1 MQREDASRGDAAA
14 NHPALCFR
22 DVALNQVARHGQ
34 QGRKGERNDKC
45 LLIRQGGKEKE
56 HVEKMDSRD
65 VAMRKP
71 CRISTMAFAH
81 RKTRPVSFLTLLSF
95 PSAEFLMLATFFFP
109 LGSGQSSSSRE
120 VRKSILELRRVIL
133 CKENS

>member
-1 MQREDASRGDAAA
+1 MWKRTFRSLQRLFELQREDASRGDAAA

-56 HVEKMDSRD
+56 HVEKNG
-65 VAMRKP
+65 
-71 CRISTMAFAH
+71 FA
-81 RKTRPVSFLTLLSF
+81 RRCNAKAVSH
-95 PSAEFLMLATFFFP
+95 
-109 LGSGQSSSSRE
+109 
-120 VRKSILELRRVIL
+120 
-133 CKENS
+133 

>member
-45 LLIRQGGKEKE
+45 LLIRQGGKREGTRGKKWIRE
-56 HVEKMDSRD
+56 TLQCESR
-65 VAMRKP
+65 VALVQWRSP
-71 CRISTMAFAH
+71 IAR
-81 RKTRPVSFLTLLSF
+81 LD
-95 PSAEFLMLATFFFP
+95 PSA
-109 LGSGQSSSSRE
+109 S
-120 VRKSILELRRVIL
+120 
-133 CKENS
+133 